1 MDVFS
6 LTGTSVG
13 TNGAT
18 GAIGFVTALED
29 EGSAAPAVV
38 RLLPAVENL
47 GNLPPTCTD
56 LIATL
61 RIMVTLTSNVKKYA
75 FV

>member
-1 MDVFS
+1 MDVFTF
-6 LTGTSVG
+6 TGTSFG

-18 GAIGFVTALED
+18 GVIGFVTALED
-29 EGSAAPAVV
+29 KGSAAPAVV

-61 RIMVTLTSNVKKYA
+61 RIMVSSTPNVKK
-75 FV
+75 